1 VSLKGDTR
9 KEGASSRAL
18 LWADGGCPL
27 QRQLRL
33 RRAELRREEAA
44 ARMQAAARGFLA
56 RREVARR
63 RNPPDSPL
71 TGVTYIDGS
80 PVFRPGWG
88 YSPLTPN
95 GECGCGA
102 PGRLGCACGWCGALV
117 DSVPSSPLEEPVV
130 LAPEST
136 GPAPMAGDSPAAEP
150 APLARGSPSEIRLAS
165 PKAEPAPL
173 AHGPPDEAAPKAEPA
188 PLAHGSPDE
197 AHPASLETEPALLA
211 HGSPLVLGG
220 TSAASLAA
228 QNPPAGLVPCA
239 PGSPWLVA
247 PYSHVEEP
255 RLKRARADGPLGV

>member
-1 VSLKGDTR
+1 
-9 KEGASSRAL
+9 
-18 LWADGGCPL
+18 
-27 QRQLRL
+27 
-33 RRAELRREEAA
+33 
-44 ARMQAAARGFLA
+44 MQAAARGFLA

-88 YSPLTPN
+88 YSPLSPN
-95 GECGCGA
+95 GECGCGV
-102 PGRLGCACGWCGALV
+102 PGRVGCACEWCGALV

-136 GPAPMAGDSPAAEP
+136 GPAPMVGDSPAAEP

-165 PKAEPAPL
+165 PKSEPAPL
-173 AHGPPDEAAPKAEPA
+173 AHGSPDEAAPKAEPA
-188 PLAHGSPDE
+188 LLAHGSPDE

-228 QNPPAGLVPCA
+228 QNSPAGLVPCA

-255 RLKRARADGPLGV
+255 RLKRARADGPLGL